1 MSIDNFRSIYE
12 QIMNNFLQLLLS
24 VMEFDIYCNGLI
36 RQRTQIYF
44 QVIEKKSVKHL
55 FLRNNLS

>member
-36 RQRTQIYF
+36 RQRKQIYF
-44 QVIEKKSVKHL
+44 QVIEKESVKHL
-55 FLRNNLS
+55 FLRKNLS